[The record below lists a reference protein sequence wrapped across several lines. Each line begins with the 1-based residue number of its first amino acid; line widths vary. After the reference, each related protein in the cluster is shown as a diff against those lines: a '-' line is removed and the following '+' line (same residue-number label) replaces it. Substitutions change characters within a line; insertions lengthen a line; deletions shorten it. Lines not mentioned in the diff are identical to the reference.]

1 VRQDQIDILIDLS
14 LHSAGHRLLVFARKP
29 APVQV
34 TYLGYCSTSG
44 LDTIDYRISDLY
56 LDPPEANNE
65 CFSEKTIYLPRTYWC
80 YQPEAD
86 APQVTPLP
94 AQSARRTTFGC
105 LNDLGKVTQPTLNL
119 WGDLLRAVPGSQLL
133 IYAPQGE
140 HRQRIGAQID
150 PDRVQFVAHLP
161 LQEYLATY
169 NQIDIGLDPFPF
181 NGGTTTCDALWM
193 GVPVV
198 SLVGTRPVSRA
209 GLSILSN
216 VGLPELVARSE
227 DDYVKIAVEL
237 ANDLPRLSELRSS
250 LRQRMLASPLTDAR
264 QFARDI
270 EAAYRQM
277 WQAWC
282 TT

>member
-1 VRQDQIDILIDLS
+1 
-14 LHSAGHRLLVFARKP
+14 
-29 APVQV
+29 
-34 TYLGYCSTSG
+34 
-44 LDTIDYRISDLY
+44 
-56 LDPPEANNE
+56 
-65 CFSEKTIYLPRTYWC
+65 
-80 YQPEAD
+80 
-86 APQVTPLP
+86 
-94 AQSARRTTFGC
+94 
-105 LNDLGKVTQPTLNL
+105 
-119 WGDLLRAVPGSQLL
+119 LRAVPGSQLL

-227 DDYVKIAVEL
+227 DDYVKFAIEL

-282 TT
+282 AS

>member
-1 VRQDQIDILIDLS
+1 
-14 LHSAGHRLLVFARKP
+14 
-29 APVQV
+29 
-34 TYLGYCSTSG
+34 
-44 LDTIDYRISDLY
+44 LDTIDYRISDPY

-119 WGDLLRAVPGSQLL
+119 WRDLLRAVPGSQLL

-227 DDYVKIAVEL
+227 DDYVKFAIEL